1 MQQRDYD
8 TLLVDTVDEVSTITF
23 NRPEARNAMNPQFHF
38 DMRDALKDLTAD
50 KDTRVVVLTG
60 SSGSWIAGMDLKQF
74 FYEGWKNPRAMADA
88 GEAGGAWNRT
98 LRYMPKPTIAMVNGY
113 VFGAAF
119 SALCACDIA
128 VADEEALLGLPE
140 INWGIAPGG
149 NLLFD
154 IPEMMPFR
162 DLMWM
167 ALTGENITGR
177 QAADMRFVNFAVP
190 KDELKAKVGEI
201 AENLKKKAP
210 EALQSTKIGT
220 RLSLKMDRE
229 HQGALIM
236 ALSGQAGRAAD
247 ARGTGGTTRA
257 IEQFMDKK
265 YRPAFGEY
273 DWETSESSPR

>member
-1 MQQRDYD
+1 MAQFEYD

-38 DMRDALKDLTAD
+38 DMRDALKDVAAD
-50 KDTRVVVLTG
+50 NDTRVVVLTG
-60 SSGSWIAGMDLKQF
+60 SAGSWIAGMDLKQF
-74 FYEGWKNPRAMADA
+74 FYEGFKNPRGMADA
-88 GEAGGAWNRT
+88 GEAAGAWNRS

-119 SALCACDIA
+119 SVLCGCDIA

-162 DLMWM
+162 DMLWM
-167 ALTGENITGR
+167 ALSGENITGK

-190 KDELKAKVGEI
+190 QAELKNKVLDI

-210 EALQSTKIGT
+210 EALQSTKLGA
-220 RLSLKMDRE
+220 RLSLKMDRG
-229 HQGALIM
+229 HQGAFIM
-236 ALSGQAGRAAD
+236 ALSGQAGRSAD

-257 IEQFMDKK
+257 LEQFMDKK

-273 DWETSESSPR
+273 DWQTEESNPR